1 GDIGPKED
9 VPRLRE
15 ALGSLK
21 PTDRM
26 IGIWRNRKKDGTVFD
41 AEVLSTEVT
50 ILTRRARLALLNDV
64 TERLRGDRH
73 RATEIGVTRVL
84 IDAKSFA
91 EAAPQ
96 AIAAI
101 CQAEEWALGEVWLY
115 DAAASVLRLDGTWHA
130 PGLRDM
136 HGIEL
141 AARLGRGVPEG
152 LPCESRSDGD
162 QLPPRRA
169 LRRSEPAVPPVVRV
183 RTRRG
188 RRAFVPRARDVGRST
203 ATAGARR
210 AAQGT
215 RLDPGRG

>member
-1 GDIGPKED
+1 
-9 VPRLRE
+9 RLT
-15 ALGSLK
+15 

-101 CQAEEWALGEVWLY
+101 CQAEEWALGDVWLY
-115 DAAASVLRLDGTWHA
+115 DAAAAVLGLAGARQAAIGSRLGQIFARDKVEASRRASVEAFQKASHASPVPMAISSLHDGRFVEANLQFLRLFGS
-130 PGLRDM
+130 
-136 HGIEL
+136 E
-141 AARLGRGVPEG
+141 
-152 LPCESRSDGD
+152 
-162 QLPPRRA
+162 RA
-169 LRRSEPAVPPVVRV
+169 DV
-183 RTRRG
+183 
-188 RRAFVPRARDVGRST
+188 VGRSSLELEMWVD
-203 ATAGARR
+203 
-210 AAQGT
+210 QQ
-215 RLDPGRG
+215 

>member
-1 GDIGPKED
+1 
-9 VPRLRE
+9 
-15 ALGSLK
+15 
-21 PTDRM
+21 
-26 IGIWRNRKKDGTVFD
+26 
-41 AEVLSTEVT
+41 
-50 ILTRRARLALLNDV
+50 
-64 TERLRGDRH
+64 ERLRGDRH

-141 AARLGRGVPEG
+141 ASARLA
-152 LPCESRSDGD
+152 SRIGQIFERDKVEAS
-162 QLPPRRA
+162 RRA
-169 LRRSEPAVPPVVRV
+169 SVEAFQKAFHASPVPMAISSLHDGRFVEANLQFLRLFGFE
-183 RTRRG
+183 
-188 RRAFVPRARDVGRST
+188 RAEVVGRSSLELEMWVDQQQ
-203 ATAGARR
+203 RR
-210 AAQGT
+210 V
-215 RLDPGRG
+215 L

>member
-1 GDIGPKED
+1 MESYRLLFEKNPLPMWVFDLESLRFLDVNDAAVQKFGYTRSEFLAMTLGDTGPKED

-50 ILTRRARLALLNDV
+50 ILTRHARLALLNDV
-64 TERLRGDRH
+64 PERLRGDRH
-73 RATEIGVTRVL
+73 RAPEIRVTRVRL
-84 IDAKSFA
+84 DARSFA

-101 CQAEEWALGEVWLY
+101 CQAEEWALGEVWLD
-115 DAAASVLRLDGTWHA
+115 DAAASVLRLDATWQA

-136 HGIEL
+136 HGLGL
-141 AARLGRGVPEG
+141 ASARL
-152 LPCESRSDGD
+152 
-162 QLPPRRA
+162 
-169 LRRSEPAVPPVVRV
+169 AVRPGAGPGGRV
-183 RTRRG
+183 R
-188 RRAFVPRARDVGRST
+188 P
-203 ATAGARR
+203 
-210 AAQGT
+210 
-215 RLDPGRG
+215 P

>member
-1 GDIGPKED
+1 MTLGDIGPKED

-130 PGLRDM
+130 PGLRDV
-136 HGIEL
+136 HGLEL
-141 AARLGRGVPEG
+141 ATTGGPNRPGVGLRGRLGQRDGPGWVPDLPEG
-152 LPCESRSDGD
+152 
-162 QLPPRRA
+162 
-169 LRRSEPAVPPVVRV
+169 
-183 RTRRG
+183 
-188 RRAFVPRARDVGRST
+188 
-203 ATAGARR
+203 
-210 AAQGT
+210 AA
-215 RLDPGRG
+215 